1 MDFGISEMRRGRSS
15 SKESKAA
22 ASLSSTSSE
31 NFPTTGS
38 VPSAEARWSE
48 VRMPGAKAEP

>member
-1 MDFGISEMRRGRSS
+1 MRCGRSS